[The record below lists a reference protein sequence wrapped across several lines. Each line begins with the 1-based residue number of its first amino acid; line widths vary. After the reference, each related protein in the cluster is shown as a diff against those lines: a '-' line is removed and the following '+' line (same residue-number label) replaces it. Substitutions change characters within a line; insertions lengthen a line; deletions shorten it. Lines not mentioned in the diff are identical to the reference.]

1 MYPEL
6 RTLLLWIS
14 RSLFDLDLFFDLK
27 INLIFFRYP
36 RGYLVHSGVDGSF
49 DLGRNMK
56 ITLGIVFIDCKI
68 KSARSRCRD
77 QRTGIIQHKTLLK
90 FVKHCV
96 YLTVVTKKEYC
107 LKYKVL
113 HTIYSLHC
121 NCAVVGLPSICM
133 HIYFLNLF
141 FKQKTELFN
150 TLLIPLEFDEHCIQ
164 IK

>member
-1 MYPEL
+1 MYLEL

-14 RSLFDLDLFFDLK
+14 RSMFDLDLFFDLK
-27 INLIFFRYP
+27 INLIFFRNP
-36 RGYLVHSGVDGSF
+36 RGYLVQSGVDGSF

-56 ITLGIVFIDCKI
+56 ITLVFIDCKI
-68 KSARSRCRD
+68 KSSRSRCWD
-77 QRTGIIQHKTLLK
+77 QGTGIIQHKTLLK

-107 LKYKVL
+107 LAHNL
-113 HTIYSLHC
+113 QFTLQLCSCWFTIH
-121 NCAVVGLPSICM
+121 M
-133 HIYFLNLF
+133 HAYLI
-141 FKQKTELFN
+141 FKLIFKKKTELFN